1 MSLGTVLSRVTGLLR
16 LAAITAALGIVAE
29 TGGLADVFHF
39 ANTAPNIIYELI
51 LGGVLTSVF
60 VPVFVELLENEGPER
75 AWAVASA
82 IINVSIAVLTGI
94 AILGVL
100 VAPLIADVY
109 TYRLGAEQAAIAQP
123 AMAFLLR
130 LFLPQIVF
138 YGLAA
143 IIAGLLNAHKRFGPP
158 MYTPVL
164 NNLTV
169 IAAFLAFY
177 QLYGRVQLE
186 SITTTQLLVIG
197 LGTTAGVV
205 VNALAQLPFL
215 RGLGRYRATA
225 FSIAHPSIR
234 KLARLSVFVLGYVV
248 VNQIGYLIAQLLAS
262 GQVGNY
268 AAYVTAF
275 TFFMLPHGLFAV
287 SVITALLPAMSEDAV
302 NERWEGFRT
311 RLSVGLRGTVLLV
324 LPAAVGYLVLG
335 DPIIRLL
342 QRGVVSDQSVDLVT
356 SVLRF
361 FVIGLVPF
369 SVFQLLLRA
378 FYSMHDTRTPFLIN
392 CVAVG
397 LNIATNVPLYI
408 WLGVR
413 GLALGHALAY
423 TVGVILQARTIARRI
438 GGIDGAR
445 IARSIA
451 RIGVAAAGMGV
462 VVWIISGA
470 LEPVA
475 AGDDLVGDAVGVA
488 IPVAAGVAAYIG
500 LAVAL
505 RVEELAFVRNVVRRR
520 GGVKSG

>member
-39 ANTAPNIIYELI
+39 ANTAPNIIYELV

-60 VPVFVELLENEGPER
+60 VPVFVELLDNEGPER

-82 IINVSIAVLTGI
+82 IINVSLSVLVGI
-94 AILGVL
+94 AALGVL
-100 VAPLIADVY
+100 IAPLIADVY

-130 LFLPQIVF
+130 LFLPQIAF

-169 IAAFLAFY
+169 IATFLAFY
-177 QLYGRVQLE
+177 QLYGRVRLDDV
-186 SITTTQLLVIG
+186 TTTQLLVIG
-197 LGTTAGVV
+197 LGTTAGVA

-234 KLARLSVFVLGYVV
+234 KLARLSLFVLGYVA
-248 VNQIGYLIAQLLAS
+248 VNQIGYFIAQLLAS
-262 GQVGNY
+262 GEVGDY

-287 SVITALLPAMSEDAV
+287 SVMTALLPAMSEDAV
-302 NERWEGFRT
+302 NERWDEFRA
-311 RLSVGLRGTVLLV
+311 RLSVGIRGTVLLV
-324 LPAAVGYLVLG
+324 LPATIGYLVLG
-335 DPIIRLL
+335 EPIIRLL
-342 QRGVVSDQSVDLVT
+342 ERGVVRDESVELVT

-369 SVFQLLLRA
+369 SLFQLFLRA
-378 FYSMHDTRTPFLIN
+378 FYSLHDTRTPFFIN
-392 CVAVG
+392 CVAVAI
-397 LNIATNVPLYI
+397 NVAVNVPLYI

-413 GLALGHALAY
+413 GLAAGHALAY
-423 TVGVILQARTIARRI
+423 TVGVTLQARSLARRI
-438 GGIDGAR
+438 GGIDGGR
-445 IARSIA
+445 IARSA
-451 RIGVAAAGMGV
+451 VRIAAAGAGMGI
-462 VVWIISGA
+462 VVWVVFRA
-470 LEPVA
+470 VAPVA
-475 AGDDLVGDAVGVA
+475 AGDDAIGDVLGVAVPVAVG
-488 IPVAAGVAAYIG
+488 AAVYLG
-500 LAVAL
+500 LALAL
-505 RVEELAFVRNVVRRR
+505 RVEELSFLRSVVRRR
-520 GGVKSG
+520 TGVKSR